1 MTEFL
6 IFFHKIILNL
16 YSDLQFATETQSSL
30 KLIIECFNSLEYIM
44 FQAYM
49 SNILKIL
56 HFILLLSF
64 TENQISLNKIS
75 DKLWYISSFSDEKA
89 QILIRLRAIFLFIST
104 SMTNTE
110 DLFTSAYTWF
120 RKIFLFISSTSVT
133 NTEDLITSAN
143 IWFRKKLHL
152 EFQLKGIWS

>member
-1 MTEFL
+1 
-6 IFFHKIILNL
+6 
-16 YSDLQFATETQSSL
+16 
-30 KLIIECFNSLEYIM
+30 M

-56 HFILLLSF
+56 RFILLLSF

-143 IWFRKKLHL
+143 IWFRKKLRL
-152 EFQLKGIWS
+152 EF